1 MSKSAC
7 TCGHNVKDGNEDT
20 QQLNIGTF
28 LSRTQLDASFV
39 YLPTPTPNMNENVRM
54 QHDDD
59 SFFFSQGMLDSY
71 RYHNTMLQVA
81 EKQID
86 HSQGFGNEADIC
98 LCSDCIE
105 RLVVKDFIFN
115 HSICVVFRMSDI
127 ITSYSTRS

>member
-20 QQLNIGTF
+20 QQLNSGAF

-39 YLPTPTPNMNENVRM
+39 HLPSPPPNMNENLLM
-54 QHDDD
+54 QHHED
-59 SFFFSQGMLDSY
+59 SSLFSQGMLDSY